1 MAKRLIRVC
10 YDAAVLRGRSVESR
24 AEPALKELLLKV
36 SRTVILLFFLVFVTS
51 TFAFAAPQGR
61 TSVSL
66 ERVLSELDTQAH
78 EYRSLTAN
86 VERTKVTV
94 VVNDKSTESGTIIVR
109 GDKMKLNLTEP
120 DQRTILKT
128 GDQLYIFNPKLNRV
142 EEYNLGKY
150 KAFADQYL
158 LLGFGT
164 PGHELKKGYLIAVRG
179 EPALDGKK
187 TVELELTPKSQA
199 VRNQISK
206 IDLWIDESS
215 WLPVQQQFF
224 ETGSED
230 YFIVKYSNILK
241 NAPIGENEFKPRWPK
256 NVERIK
262 PQG

>member
-1 MAKRLIRVC
+1 M
-10 YDAAVLRGRSVESR
+10 
-24 AEPALKELLLKV
+24 KV
-36 SRTVILLFFLVFVTS
+36 SRAVILSLVFVFVVAGS
-51 TFAFAAPQGR
+51 AAPQGR
-61 TSVSL
+61 ESISL
-66 ERVLSELDTQAH
+66 ERVLNELDAQAH
-78 EYRSLTAN
+78 EFHSLTAN

-94 VVNDKSTESGTIIVR
+94 VVNDKSTESGTIAVR
-109 GDKMKLNLTEP
+109 GDKMKLELTEP
-120 DQRTILKT
+120 DPRTILKT

-142 EEYNLGKY
+142 EEYNLGKF

-164 PGHELKKGYLIAVRG
+164 PGHELKKGYLIVERG
-179 EPALDGKK
+179 EPVLDGKK
-187 TVELELTPKSQA
+187 SVELELTPKSQA

-224 ETGSED
+224 ETGSDD
-230 YFIVKYSNILK
+230 YFTVKYSNIQK
-241 NAPIGENEFKPRWPK
+241 NAPLGDNDFKQHWPK